1 MLRSVTLSLA
11 LSVLAAACALVEEPV
26 PPGTFRL
33 QGEVRNMRA
42 RPVEIRVRTPAGA
55 LPNAVQPASVPAH
68 TTADV
73 TFYIPLAGDWTMDA
87 VVHAEDGARHT
98 GQGAIHFAFVL
109 EGRAIQDVWILP
121 GFFLCTL
128 GIEVA
133 ADGGFGYGCNLSTDP

>member
-1 MLRSVTLSLA
+1 MLRSVTLGLA

-33 QGEVRNMRA
+33 QGEVRNMRV

-73 TFYIPLAGDWTMDA
+73 TFHIPLAEDWTIWVDA
-87 VVHAEDGARHT
+87 EPVITRSDSDFSSQLR
-98 GQGAIHFAFVL
+98 
-109 EGRAIQDVWILP
+109 P
-121 GFFLCTL
+121 GCTL

-133 ADGGFGYGCNLSTDP
+133 ADGGFGYGCNLSTEP